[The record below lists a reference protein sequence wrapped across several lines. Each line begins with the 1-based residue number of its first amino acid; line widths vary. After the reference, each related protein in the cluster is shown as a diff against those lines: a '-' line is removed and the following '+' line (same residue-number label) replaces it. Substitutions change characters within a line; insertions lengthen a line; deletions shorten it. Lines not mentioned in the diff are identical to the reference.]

1 MVTIFIAGIILLS
14 GVGFFTGG
22 RKKDNPF
29 WVLWLFWSIFILSII
44 VFGESISKPTAMD
57 VYQHK
62 TELKKTFIG
71 KEAVDST
78 VVFKKH

>member
-1 MVTIFIAGIILLS
+1 METIFTALIFLLS
-14 GVGFFTGG
+14 GVGFFTCGM
-22 RKKDNPF
+22 KKDNIF
-29 WVLWLFWSIFILSII
+29 WLLWLFWSILILSFI

-78 VVFKKH
+78 VVFKKR

>member
-1 MVTIFIAGIILLS
+1 MVTIFIAGISLLS
-14 GVGFFTGG
+14 GAGFFICVM
-22 RKKDNPF
+22 KKDNLF
-29 WVLWLFWSIFILSII
+29 WLFWSIFILSSI
-44 VFGESISKPTAMD
+44 VFGESIFKPTAMD